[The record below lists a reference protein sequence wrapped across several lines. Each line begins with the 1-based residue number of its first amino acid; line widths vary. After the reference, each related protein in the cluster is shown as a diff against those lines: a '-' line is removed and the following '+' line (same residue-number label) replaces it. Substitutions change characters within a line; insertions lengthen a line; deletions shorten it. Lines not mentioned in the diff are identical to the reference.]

1 MLRLFYLQRID
12 HPILQCLSWGG
23 RAKLFIFSWSLL
35 DQKISHSHFHWIQ
48 ILVCL
53 PPPPPPGLR
62 LGRICVE
69 KKITIFSFCPTRT
82 YPKIRMLKENKC
94 FICFYFFSCK
104 NVTKILKI
112 VFLREKQNR
121 RPVSLPY
128 VLYIAQMHNYR
139 RWARA
144 FVKFTHYRCKAVDK
158 RAHHTYRNSANFVN
172 SFLK

>member
-53 PPPPPPGLR
+53 PPPPPPGFR
-62 LGRICVE
+62 IGRICVE
-69 KKITIFSFCPTRT
+69 KKITIFSFCPTRV

-104 NVTKILKI
+104 NEKCDENTKNC
-112 VFLREKQNR
+112 FSSRETKS
-121 RPVSLPY
+121 PSCL
-128 VLYIAQMHNYR
+128 
-139 RWARA
+139 
-144 FVKFTHYRCKAVDK
+144 
-158 RAHHTYRNSANFVN
+158 SALCTVYCSNA
-172 SFLK
+172 

>member
-1 MLRLFYLQRID
+1 MF
-12 HPILQCLSWGG
+12 ILGG

-62 LGRICVE
+62 IGRICVE
-69 KKITIFSFCPTRT
+69 KKITIFSFCPTRV

-128 VLYIAQMHNYR
+128 VLYQCILLKCITTEGGHALLLNLLTIAVK
-139 RWARA
+139 RWI
-144 FVKFTHYRCKAVDK
+144 K
-158 RAHHTYRNSANFVN
+158 RAHHTYRNGANFVN
-172 SFLK
+172 SCLK